1 MHRIEEIPGA
11 GQLLTA
17 DGQWPNFAD
26 YEVVD
31 LMLTRRGKS
40 WLTITN
46 DSYDETGE
54 WHASPLSCIRFEFS
68 QILNLDLQG
77 FCTQNVIGGLEIL
90 PVENRFRIKI
100 WYCTGIFGELEVDGL
115 SITVV
120 ERADTTD
127 PIP

>member
-1 MHRIEEIPGA
+1 MHRIEQMPGA

-17 DGQWPNFAD
+17 DGQWPDFAD

-46 DSYDETGE
+46 DSCDETGE
-54 WHASPLSCIRFEFS
+54 WHASPFSCIRFE
-68 QILNLDLQG
+68 
-77 FCTQNVIGGLEIL
+77 QNVIRGLEII

-115 SITVV
+115 SITIV
-120 ERADTTD
+120 EGADATE